1 MLVIAIILSVL
12 IAKRCYYLLYKRP
25 QYPTAGAR
33 ALFKNT
39 VDKCVSTKG
48 DNGENGGSCCK
59 ARDDCL
65 FFCC

>member
-1 MLVIAIILSVL
+1 MLVIATLLSVL
-12 IAKRCYYLLYKRP
+12 LTNHCYYLLYKRLQNP
-25 QYPTAGAR
+25 IAGVR
-33 ALFKNT
+33 ASFKNT
-39 VDKCVSTKG
+39 ANKCVSTKG